1 MGGVDWGC
9 DCSVP
14 ACSVRAGSF
23 DVVHKARADPTRW
36 PQGQLGFPV
45 FIFSLSDFFFFF
57 FFFFFYIFL
66 VLQGEFEDLLVRKKH
81 HAINHLCLYSTE
93 QSKSLAWDGAD
104 DAVIT

>member
-14 ACSVRAGSF
+14 ACSVRVGSF

-57 FFFFFYIFL
+57 FFFFFFTFF
-66 VLQGEFEDLLVRKKH
+66 EFSKGSLK
-81 HAINHLCLYSTE
+81 ICLSERSTTPLIICVCTAP
-93 QSKSLAWDGAD
+93 SRAKAWLGMGQ
-104 DAVIT
+104 TMLS